1 MSSPCAIGVSER
13 IGEQSGVGGQS
24 FANYKVRELSRRP
37 ELAIYPNWAP
47 KIVIYMTFW
56 QAQSQ
61 HRPESYIKPHKI
73 PQQTSVC
80 PAHRYD
86 DSGNAS
92 LKPTTPGTALWE
104 NPGTTTGRL
113 AVLDN
118 IRSAVAYYDSGPE
131 LIEEDALRPPCSASP
146 HSELSLAHSVNKKQR
161 STLLKVEPKTSKYRK
176 GKPSRNATCR
186 GNLFQ
191 PILSTGE
198 EEGICKK
205 NSFCVSTIKQTVR
218 DPLAHGV
225 LYPSLLI
232 FHLLSQDVNAEH
244 RTLAGEDSQST
255 QFLQAQLQTNKAS
268 IQIYQGTLVELDHR
282 QTHRKNHRCQTRQAL
297 RTRKPVRIQI
307 LRPYLRCRI
316 NRYQTKYQ
324 NQSSQS

>member
-113 AVLDN
+113 AVLDSTL
-118 IRSAVAYYDSGPE
+118 RSLINSSVRKRSWIQRSPSLPLVLERLAVHQRPSRRSSIALERDFQSKSTPPRLGTCTSTSDPQSHTTTQDPNSSRKTRYVPPRQRRLSYTDPIDIPPVHDLAHVPCVPSWTV
-131 LIEEDALRPPCSASP
+131 EEIATLQEEEHNDPWVAEKYWLRERVEACNRAGK
-146 HSELSLAHSVNKKQR
+146 ELSDVLADVAGA
-161 STLLKVEPKTSKYRK
+161 EW
-176 GKPSRNATCR
+176 
-186 GNLFQ
+186 
-191 PILSTGE
+191 
-198 EEGICKK
+198 
-205 NSFCVSTIKQTVR
+205 
-218 DPLAHGV
+218 
-225 LYPSLLI
+225 YPSMP
-232 FHLLSQDVNAEH
+232 S
-244 RTLAGEDSQST
+244 
-255 QFLQAQLQTNKAS
+255 
-268 IQIYQGTLVELDHR
+268 
-282 QTHRKNHRCQTRQAL
+282 
-297 RTRKPVRIQI
+297 
-307 LRPYLRCRI
+307 
-316 NRYQTKYQ
+316 
-324 NQSSQS
+324 